1 MKKLIAICLCLIV
14 LCSMPFSVY
23 ASSIKPYY
31 NNFDRVNTVF
41 TISGSGVATVKI
53 LTPELREPQKAQKL
67 WQKCKKRLVLFG
79 WLLITAVGQII
90 PKPMT
95 LLKVILFSYP
105 EKDLIVHILCS
116 RFPAAAEVMI
126 KSLKMLKRRIVD
138 WPSGNFSHTYVKHV
152 L

>member
-41 TISGSGVATVKI
+41 TISGSGVATVKNSY
-53 LTPELREPQKAQKL
+53 T
-67 WQKCKKRLVLFG
+67 G
-79 WLLITAVGQII
+79 TAVGQII

-138 WPSGNFSHTYVKHV
+138 
-152 L
+152 